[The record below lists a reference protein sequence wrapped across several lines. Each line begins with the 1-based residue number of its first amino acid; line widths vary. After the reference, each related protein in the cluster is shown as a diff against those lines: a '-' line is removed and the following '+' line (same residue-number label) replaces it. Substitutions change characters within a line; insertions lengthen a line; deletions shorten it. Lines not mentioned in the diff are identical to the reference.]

1 MNDTRTV
8 ILQGSTYWKN
18 WRRGRGGGVES
29 DTKSTGVAVG
39 KESE

>member
-18 WRRGRGGGVES
+18 WRRGRGVES